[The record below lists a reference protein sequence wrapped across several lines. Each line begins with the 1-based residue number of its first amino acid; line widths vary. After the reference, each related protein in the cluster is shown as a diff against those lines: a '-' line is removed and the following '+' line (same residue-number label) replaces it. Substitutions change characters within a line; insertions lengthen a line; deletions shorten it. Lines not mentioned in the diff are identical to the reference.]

1 MSDEDKYRTEPSGE
15 DESEKVGLLRPLPST
30 SPGRPSSKAHPV
42 VRFLG
47 ITMSESRRDL
57 LVLFLIPFL
66 VAIIDA
72 SVYAAVVIGVFVT
85 NPLYMFGV
93 PVLAA
98 ISIGLT
104 ASQMS
109 RALIGAI
116 LTALFFAVIFVLFLT
131 SPALLSPGED
141 LASFLVAALSVMTVY
156 FVLVIFSSFIGCFI
170 GIIIREFA

>member
-30 SPGRPSSKAHPV
+30 SPTRLSGKAHPV

-47 ITMSESRRDL
+47 VTMSESRRDL

-66 VAIIDA
+66 VAIIDT
-72 SVYAAVVIGVFVT
+72 SVYAAVVVGVFVT

-93 PVLAA
+93 PALAA

-116 LTALFFAVIFVLFLT
+116 LTAMFFAVIFVLFLT
-131 SPALLSPGED
+131 SPALVSPGED
-141 LASFLVAALSVMTVY
+141 LAGFLVAALSVMTVY

>member
-1 MSDEDKYRTEPSGE
+1 MSDEDKYRTEPSRE

-30 SPGRPSSKAHPV
+30 STSMPSGKAHPV

-47 ITMSESRRDL
+47 VTMSESRRDL
-57 LVLFLIPFL
+57 LVLFLIPLL
-66 VAIIDA
+66 VALVDT

-93 PVLAA
+93 PALAA
-98 ISIGLT
+98 VTIGLT

-116 LTALFFAVIFVLFLT
+116 LTALFFAIMFVVFLI
-131 SPALLSPGED
+131 SPALTSPGED